1 MSDDRTALLDRLS
14 KMRDKRDYHMRENK
28 KLRER
33 VRNQTE
39 QIAGLEMKIKR
50 LEEEYGR

>member
-1 MSDDRTALLDRLS
+1 MQDDKTALLDRLS

-33 VRNQTE
+33 VRNQAETLA
-39 QIAGLEMKIKR
+39 QLEAKIKR
-50 LEEEYGR
+50 LEATNGQ